1 MVDVLEVI
9 EGIVGKEAKV
19 TKTDFE
25 GPEIGIYT
33 ANPLYFLEHEDAV
46 RKIAVTLKKRV
57 NVRSDPKI
65 LTPPE
70 KARDMILE
78 IVPVDAGITNMW
90 FLEELGTVRIE
101 AKKPGLVI
109 GKDGETLKEIVKKTG
124 WMVQVVRAPASESS
138 VLKGIRGLEARHLK
152 ERLNF
157 LRTVSGRIFR
167 GVRFPNTWVRLHALG
182 GFNEVGRSML
192 MLETKNSKIIIDAG
206 VNVGNEKEFTPL
218 LEDEIDGRLDEIDA
232 VVISHAHLD
241 HIGFLPM
248 LYKMGYDGPVYC
260 TPPTRDLGALLLLDF
275 IDVFLK
281 EGREPPFTERDVKK
295 AMLHCIT
302 RNYGEV
308 TDITPDMRLTFHNAG
323 HILGSATVHIHVGNG
338 LYNVLYTGDIK
349 YAPTRMLS
357 PATTKYP
364 RIETLVIE
372 STYGGREDIHPPR
385 EKSEEM
391 LKQIILDTMEKKGT
405 VLIPVFAVGRAQEIL
420 LTLEEFY
427 RKEGWEW
434 PVYLDGMIREA
445 SAIHTAYPEFM
456 RRDLQRRILS
466 NDSPFEADF
475 IVEVKGRDRK
485 SIAEEGEA
493 IILAPSGSLTGG
505 PAVEYF
511 KYLAEDERNALV
523 LVGYQFEGSLGRKL
537 QRGVREIPIKAEN
550 GKLKPLSVRMRV
562 ETLHGFSGHADRRQ
576 LENFVARLN
585 PRPKRII
592 VDHGDPK
599 KVREFSRDVARRFR
613 VETLAPRN
621 LDVVRLL

>member
-1 MVDVLEVI
+1 MDVLETI
-9 EGIVGKEAKV
+9 EKIVGREAQV

-33 ANPLYFLEHEDAV
+33 KNPLFFLEHEEAV
-46 RKIAVTLKKRV
+46 KQIAVTLKKRV
-57 NVRSDPKI
+57 NIRSDPSI

-70 KARDMILE
+70 KARDIILE

-90 FLEELGTVRIE
+90 FLDSLGTVVIE

-109 GKDGETLKEIVKKTG
+109 GKDGETLKEIVRRTG
-124 WMVQVVRAPASESS
+124 WMVKVLRAPATESS
-138 VLKGIRGLEARHLK
+138 VLKGIRGLEVRHLK
-152 ERLNF
+152 ERLDF
-157 LRTVSGRIFR
+157 LRRTSTRIFR
-167 GVRFPNTWVRLHALG
+167 GVRYPNTWVRLHALG
-182 GFNEVGRSML
+182 GFMEVGRSML
-192 MLETKNSKIIIDAG
+192 LLETKNSKIIMDAG
-206 VNVGNEKEFTPL
+206 VNVGNEKEFVPY

-232 VVISHAHLD
+232 VIISHAHLD

-281 EGREPPFTERDVKK
+281 EGKEPPFTERDVKK
-295 AMLHCIT
+295 SVLHCIT

-308 TDITPDMRLTFHNAG
+308 TDISPDMRLTFHNAG
-323 HILGSATVHIHVGNG
+323 HILGAATVHIHVGNG
-338 LYNVLYTGDIK
+338 LYNVLYTADIK
-349 YAPTRMLS
+349 YAPTRMLP
-357 PATTKYP
+357 PATTRYP
-364 RIETLVIE
+364 RIETVVIE
-372 STYGGREDIHPPR
+372 STYGGREDIQPPR
-385 EKSEEM
+385 EESEQM
-391 LKQIILDTMEKKGT
+391 LKRIIEETMEKGGT
-405 VLIPVFAVGRAQEIL
+405 ALIPVFAVGRAQEIL

-434 PVYLDGMIREA
+434 PVYVDGMIKEA

-456 RRDLQRRILS
+456 RKEVQKRILS

-485 SIAEEGEA
+485 SIAEEGQS

-511 KYLAEDERNALV
+511 KYLAEDERNSLI

-537 QRGVREIPIKAEN
+537 QRGIREIPIKTEN
-550 GKLKPLSVRMRV
+550 GKLKALQVRMRV
-562 ETLHGFSGHADRRQ
+562 ETLHGFSGHSDRRQ
-576 LENFVARLN
+576 LEAFLSRLS

-592 VDHGDPK
+592 VNHGDPK
-599 KVREFSRDVARRFR
+599 KVKEFARDMARKFR
-613 VETLAPRN
+613 VETLAPRD

>member
-1 MVDVLEVI
+1 MDVLKVI
-9 EGIVGKEAKV
+9 EEIVGSEAGV

-25 GPEIGIYT
+25 GPEIGVYT
-33 ANPLYFLEHEDAV
+33 VNPLYFLENEDAV
-46 RKIAVTLKKRV
+46 RRIAVTIKKRV

-70 KARDMILE
+70 KARDIILE
-78 IVPVDAGITNMW
+78 VVPVDAGITNMW
-90 FLEELGTVRIE
+90 FLENLGTVRIE

-109 GKDGETLKEIVKKTG
+109 GKEGSTLKEIVRKTG
-124 WMVQVVRAPASESS
+124 WMVDVVRAPATESS

-152 ERLNF
+152 ERLEF
-157 LRTVSGRIFR
+157 LRRTSGRIFR
-167 GVRFPNTWVRLHALG
+167 GVRFPETWVRLHALG
-182 GFNEVGRSML
+182 GFMEVGRSML
-192 MLETKNSKIIIDAG
+192 LLETKNSKILIDAG
-206 VNVGNEKEFTPL
+206 VNVGNEKEFAPL
-218 LEDEIDGRLDEIDA
+218 LEDELDGRLDEIDA

-241 HIGFLPM
+241 HIGFVPVLF
-248 LYKMGYDGPVYC
+248 KMGYDGPVYC

-281 EGREPPFTERDVKK
+281 EGKEPPFTERDVKK
-295 AMLHCIT
+295 FVLNCIT

-323 HILGSATVHIHVGNG
+323 HILGSATVHIHIGNG
-338 LYNVLYTGDIK
+338 LYNVLYSGDVK
-349 YAPTRMLS
+349 YASTRMLP
-357 PATTKYP
+357 PANVKYP
-364 RIETLVIE
+364 RVETLVIE
-372 STYGGREDIHPPR
+372 STYGGREDLQPPR
-385 EKSEEM
+385 EKSEEE
-391 LKQIILDTMEKKGT
+391 LKKIILETMEKGGT

-420 LTLEEFY
+420 LTLEDMY
-427 RKEGWEW
+427 RKEGYEW
-434 PVYLDGMIREA
+434 PVYVDGMIKEA

-456 RRDLQRRILS
+456 RKDLQRRILS

-475 IVEVKGRDRK
+475 IVEVKNRSRK
-485 SIAEEGEA
+485 DIAEEGEC

-537 QRGVREIPIKAEN
+537 QRGVREIPVKAEN
-550 GKLKPLSVRMRV
+550 GKLKALEVRMRV
-562 ETLHGFSGHADRRQ
+562 ETLHGFSGHSDRKQ
-576 LENFVARLN
+576 LESFIARLS
-585 PRPKRII
+585 PRPKRIV

-599 KVREFSRDVARRFR
+599 KVKEFARDVARRFR
-613 VETLAPRN
+613 VEALTPRN